1 MFYCCFTS
9 EQRRVKHLAIFE
21 HETIKNMITTKII
34 YDRKKRAKTEGTG
47 TIEVRVTVARR
58 AYYIS
63 TGVRVREREWKAGM
77 VVNRPDAPVLNERL
91 AIIYEIVDREAN
103 RCIKAG
109 EPISTEILKAKV
121 WPVKEAAST
130 EPKFLEWV
138 EKQVE
143 QLTIAYGT
151 RKQYRTLAHR
161 LHEFGDIQRWQDVTA
176 ENICAFD
183 AWLHKRQKNDGST
196 LIDSAVFKYH
206 RSLKALLNR
215 AVTFSK
221 IERNPYELLRGKFKR
236 GDRENVEYLT
246 ENEMQAIES
255 LEIPDDDL
263 LRQSRDLFI
272 FQMYTGLSYSDA
284 EAFDISQYRKD
295 GDTYTHIGERI
306 KTGVAYVSQL
316 LPPAIRVLEKYGM
329 KTPQIEN
336 HVYNRALK
344 SIGMSAGIKIPLH
357 SHLARHTFA
366 TWMLRNGAK
375 IENVSRM
382 LGHTNIRQTQ
392 RYAKVMAESVHEDYD
407 MIAEK
412 MKGKKKTTSNPKFKK
427 I

>member
-1 MFYCCFTS
+1 
-9 EQRRVKHLAIFE
+9 
-21 HETIKNMITTKII
+21 MITTKII

-77 VVNRPDAPVLNERL
+77 VVNRQDAPVLNERL

-103 RCIKAG
+103 RCIRDG
-109 EPISTEILKAKV
+109 ESISTEILKAKV
-121 WPVKEAAST
+121 WPVKEAASV

-138 EKQVE
+138 ERQVE
-143 QLTIAYGT
+143 QLTVAYGT
-151 RKQYRTLAHR
+151 KKQYRTLVTR
-161 LHEFGDIQRWQDVTA
+161 LHEFGEMQRWQDVTA
-176 ENICAFD
+176 ENICSFD
-183 AWLHKRQKNDGST
+183 AWLHHRQKKDGST

-215 AVTFSK
+215 AVTFQK

-263 LRQSRDLFI
+263 LSQSRDLFV

-316 LPPAIRVLEKYGM
+316 LQPAIRVLEKYGM

-336 HVYNRALK
+336 HIYNRALK
-344 SIGMSAGIKIPLH
+344 AIGMSAGIKIPLH

-382 LGHTNIRQTQ
+382 LRHTNIRQTQ
-392 RYAKVMAESVHEDYD
+392 RYAKVMAESVHEDFD
-407 MIAEK
+407 RISKK
-412 MKGKKKTTSNPKFKK
+412 MKKDKGR
-427 I
+427 

>member
-1 MFYCCFTS
+1 
-9 EQRRVKHLAIFE
+9 
-21 HETIKNMITTKII
+21 MITTKII

-47 TIEVRVTVARR
+47 TIEVRVTIARR

-63 TGVRVREREWKAGM
+63 TGVRVRDREWKAGM

-103 RCIKAG
+103 RCIRDG
-109 EPISTEILKAKV
+109 EPISTEALKAKV
-121 WPVKEAAST
+121 WPVKEAASE

-138 EKQVE
+138 ERQVE
-143 QLTIAYGT
+143 QLTVAYGT
-151 RKQYRTLAHR
+151 KKQYRTLDHR
-161 LHEFGDIQRWQDVTA
+161 LHEFGEMQRWQDVTA

-183 AWLHKRQKNDGST
+183 AWLHHRQKKDGSV

-263 LRQSRDLFI
+263 LRQSRDLFV
-272 FQMYTGLSYSDA
+272 FQMYTGFSYSDA

-316 LPPAIRVLEKYGM
+316 LPPAIRVLEKYDM
-329 KTPQIEN
+329 KTPKIEN
-336 HVYNRALK
+336 HVYNRSLK
-344 SIGMSAGIKIPLH
+344 SIGMSAKIQIPLH

-392 RYAKVMAESVHEDYD
+392 RYAKVMAESVHEEFNR
-407 MIAEK
+407 ISEK
-412 MKGKKKTTSNPKFKK
+412 LKTNKL
-427 I
+427 

>member
-1 MFYCCFTS
+1 
-9 EQRRVKHLAIFE
+9 
-21 HETIKNMITTKII
+21 MITTKII
-34 YDRKKRAKTEGTG
+34 YDRKKKAKTEGTG

-58 AYYIS
+58 TIYIS
-63 TGVRVREREWKAGM
+63 TGVRVREKEWKAGM

-109 EPISTEILKAKV
+109 ESVNADVLKAKV
-121 WPVKEAAST
+121 WPVKEAASV
-130 EPKFLEWV
+130 EPKFMEWV

-143 QLTIAYGT
+143 QLTVAYGT

-161 LHEFGDIQRWQDVTA
+161 LHEFGEMQRWQDVTA

-183 AWLHKRQKNDGST
+183 AWLHHRQKKDGST

-246 ENEMQAIES
+246 ENEMQAIEQ

-263 LRQSRDLFI
+263 LRQSRDLFV

-284 EAFDISQYRKD
+284 EAFDIAQYRKD
-295 GDTYTHIGERI
+295 GDTYTRIGERI

-316 LPPAIRVLEKYGM
+316 LPPAIRVLEKYDM

-336 HVYNRALK
+336 HIYNRVLK
-344 SIGMSAGIKIPLH
+344 AIGMTAGIKIPLH

-392 RYAKVMAESVHEDYD
+392 RYAKVMAESVHEEFAKV
-407 MIAEK
+407 AEK
-412 MKGKKKTTSNPKFKK
+412 LQKMSNP
-427 I
+427 

>member
-1 MFYCCFTS
+1 
-9 EQRRVKHLAIFE
+9 
-21 HETIKNMITTKII
+21 MITTKII
-34 YDRKKRAKTEGTG
+34 YDRKKKAKTEGTG

-58 AYYIS
+58 AIYIS
-63 TGVRVREREWKAGM
+63 TGVRVREKEWKAGM

-103 RCIKAG
+103 RCIRNG
-109 EPISTEILKAKV
+109 ESVNADALKAKV
-121 WPVKEAAST
+121 WPVKEAASE
-130 EPKFLEWV
+130 EPKFMEWV
-138 EKQVE
+138 ERQVE
-143 QLTIAYGT
+143 QLTVAYGT
-151 RKQYRTLAHR
+151 RKQYRTLVTR
-161 LHEFGDIQRWQDVTA
+161 LHEFGEMQRWQDVTA

-183 AWLHKRQKNDGST
+183 AWLHHRQKKDGSV

-246 ENEMQAIES
+246 ENEMHAIES
-255 LEIPDDDL
+255 LDIPNDDL
-263 LRQSRDLFI
+263 LRQSRDLFV

-316 LPPAIRVLEKYGM
+316 LPPAIRVLEKYDM
-329 KTPQIEN
+329 KVPQIEN
-336 HVYNRALK
+336 HVYNRSLK
-344 SIGMSAGIKIPLH
+344 SIGMSAKIQIPLH

-392 RYAKVMAESVHEDYD
+392 RYAKVMAESVHEDFNR
-407 MIAEK
+407 ISEK
-412 MKGKKKTTSNPKFKK
+412 LKTNKL
-427 I
+427 